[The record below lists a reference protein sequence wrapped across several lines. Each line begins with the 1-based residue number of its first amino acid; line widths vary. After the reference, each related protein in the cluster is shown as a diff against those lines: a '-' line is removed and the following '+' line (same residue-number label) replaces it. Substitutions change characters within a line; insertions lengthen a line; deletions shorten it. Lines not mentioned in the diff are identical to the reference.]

1 MISAIACACG
11 NSEKLIRSRLQA
23 AGVKDYM
30 SVPLAIGRDKS
41 LKSVSLLP
49 KYPEIAVLPNYITS
63 HSSYAVVIGYDED
76 GCDWVDVTKDG
87 EMGQLKLKVIIR
99 DFTNNR

>member
-1 MISAIACACG
+1 MITAIACACG

-41 LKSVSLLP
+41 LKAVSILP
-49 KYPEIAVLPNYITS
+49 QFPEIEVLPNYISS
-63 HSSYAVVIGYDED
+63 HSSYAVVIGYDAE
-76 GCDWVDVTKDG
+76 GANWVDVTKDG

-99 DFTNNR
+99 DFTNKR